1 MIYKMLS
8 KDINNEDVR
17 NIILNIVIDEN
28 LDNQHKNETIT
39 HSQNKE
45 NYVYIKENLLMIMI

>member
-39 HSQNKE
+39 HS
-45 NYVYIKENLLMIMI
+45 